1 MAPDYDLVILGD
13 RPGGLAAARMAAQC
27 QARVAL
33 VAPSSVPNSL
43 SYDPLT
49 WLQAWREGCQP
60 GQTWAEVRQCCQAV
74 TQALWES
81 PSALALAGVDVVV
94 GQGRFCRQPHLGVVT
109 GDRQLA
115 GRTYL
120 LATGYRPRLPTI
132 KGLAATGYITF
143 IDLPQQESLPERLV
157 ILGSD
162 PIGIALAQFLV
173 RWGVQVTLVIPG
185 RLLPAEDEEMA
196 YGIQTQLEAE
206 GVQVYCRQGVSRVQ
220 TLEGEKLLQV
230 GTEAIAADE
239 ILVAVGSEP
248 DLETLNLAATGV
260 KQCRGG
266 VILNRKLQTS
276 HPRIYGCGAVAGGY
290 PWPHIARYEAGVVV
304 KNVLG
309 LPLFTVNYQALPW
322 IIPTDPPLARVGLTE
337 AQARRRYGQD
347 VAVLRQSFQS
357 LNRAQIQ
364 GVTVGCC
371 KLVVGRGGKLLGAHI
386 WGAEA
391 GEMIGAVALAIA
403 KGLEVRTLAQTCRLA
418 PTFCEI
424 LGQTAS
430 QWRQQQ
436 LWSRPW
442 TQDLLES
449 FFNWRR
455 GLTP

>member
-1 MAPDYDLVILGD
+1 
-13 RPGGLAAARMAAQC
+13 
-27 QARVAL
+27 
-33 VAPSSVPNSL
+33 
-43 SYDPLT
+43 
-49 WLQAWREGCQP
+49 
-60 GQTWAEVRQCCQAV
+60 
-74 TQALWES
+74 
-81 PSALALAGVDVVV
+81 
-94 GQGRFCRQPHLGVVT
+94 VVT

-115 GRTYL
+115 GRAYL

-132 KGLAATGYITF
+132 EGLAATGYITF
-143 IDLPQQESLPERLV
+143 TDLPQQESLPERLV

-162 PIGIALAQFLV
+162 PIGITLAQFLV
-173 RWGVQVTLVIPG
+173 RWGVQVTLVTSG

-206 GVQVYCRQGVSRVQ
+206 GVQVRCRQGVSRVR
-220 TLEGEKLLQV
+220 TLEGEKWLQL
-230 GTEAIAADE
+230 GTEAIATDE

-248 DLETLNLAATGV
+248 DLEALNLAATGV
-260 KQCRGG
+260 KQYRGE

-357 LNRAQIQ
+357 LTRAQIQ
-364 GVTVGCC
+364 GVTVGRC

-391 GEMIGAVALAIA
+391 GEMIGTVALAMA
-403 KGLEVRTLAQTCRLA
+403 KGLGVGTLAQTCWLA

-430 QWRQQQ
+430 QWRQQR

-455 GLTP
+455 GLAP